1 MRQTGTQL
9 SDDRA
14 SDAGSLQVFLHHKES
29 DEPALRIRIMVDEIH
44 HRHKPLVDVKIAQI
58 ILILFLTGLA
68 LRHGL
73 HIGFDLFRRH
83 KRRTML
89 IKLRIFLTKRK
100 NGRNIV
106 TEQPSH
112 RKGT

>member
-1 MRQTGTQL
+1 
-9 SDDRA
+9 
-14 SDAGSLQVFLHHKES
+14 
-29 DEPALRIRIMVDEIH
+29 MVDEIH

-73 HIGFDLFRRH
+73 HIGFDVFRRH

-89 IKLRIFLTKRK
+89 IVLRIF
-100 NGRNIV
+100 
-106 TEQPSH
+106 SH
-112 RKGT
+112 RAQKQTEYRHGAVVAPYKCLKISYNPFLVLHFLTCIRLTQR